1 MRELDEE
8 LGDVKMKII
17 DKETTITIRMSSLIL
32 SRSAMLLGVERVAS
46 SLDAAISLALT
57 ARQLGS
63 GGDSTRIKVFTGP
76 NACGKSIYLK
86 QEVGLSL
93 LASTISYWAAKGQ
106 TGCPHVFVSSH
117 FHALPNFVTDEQDVV
132 SYHTMEVRCR
142 GAELDFQYRLVDGVV
157 DSSYAAYIACKMGI
171 PYDVGDRA
179 KQVYEHVRKGHGIGD
194 LIIDSEEE
202 QKNRWLA
209 KRMLEVLPQFEKW
222 DIDND
227 LSGLLDLLQETLF
240 KANEISTR
248 KRGLREGS
256 VDFRWPYGGVF
267 PRA

>member
-1 MRELDEE
+1 MWNCPKFVEE
-8 LGDVKMKII
+8 PII
-17 DKETTITIRMSSLIL
+17 DATRVVHPL
-32 SRSAMLLGVERVAS
+32 SKLVTEHFVANTVS
-46 SLDAAISLALT
+46 
-57 ARQLGS
+57 S

-117 FHALPNFVTDEQDVV
+117 FHALPNFVTDEQEVV

-179 KQVYEHVRKGHGIGD
+179 KQVRI
-194 LIIDSEEE
+194 
-202 QKNRWLA
+202 
-209 KRMLEVLPQFEKW
+209 
-222 DIDND
+222 
-227 LSGLLDLLQETLF
+227 
-240 KANEISTR
+240 
-248 KRGLREGS
+248 
-256 VDFRWPYGGVF
+256 VF
-267 PRA
+267 LK